1 MTKDDA
7 RWRAFALVFLG
18 AVLILRLATFL
29 DYGVTWDEQLE
40 RRNALLTIRWYA
52 SGFTQATSPEGSDQH
67 LYGSF
72 FNVMVWLA
80 DQVSPL
86 GYYETAHLL
95 ITLLGF
101 LATAMSYRIAEDI
114 AGPRAGLFSA
124 LSLSLTPVFFG
135 HSFNNPKDVP
145 FAALLTTALALSLR
159 AYDSLPRLGLRR
171 IVALGASIGLAAGI
185 RVVGLSLVALLPGL
199 VLFWHHSSR
208 RREEKEP
215 ARAMLALASSVAGV
229 ALVAVVVA
237 LLWWPYLQVSP
248 LRNALDL
255 VRHVTHF
262 EWDRTVL
269 FEGRQM
275 PARDLPR
282 SYLPVWFLVSLP
294 EFYFP
299 ALLAGGWLAARRLL
313 AVQEPWS
320 CRATVK
326 VLLVLATV
334 GVPVGSAIVLRPVLY
349 DGLRQFLFVL
359 PPLASLAG
367 LGMDAIARQGSRIV
381 RWLGLGLMGS
391 SMALTA
397 LEMAR
402 LHPYQSIYFNW
413 TIGGGLERAS
423 QRFETDYWGTSYKE
437 AVDWLIAEYRPG
449 GARRVRVANVSNHFL
464 TAYYLSRGEA
474 PARFEAVPQPRRA
487 DVVLATTRWN
497 EHRSWPGRIL
507 HTVTREGVALCYV
520 IERSRP

>member
-7 RWRAFALVFLG
+7 RWRALALIFLG
-18 AVLILRLATFL
+18 GVLILRLATFL

-40 RRNALLTIRWYA
+40 RQNALLTIRWYA
-52 SGFTQATSPEGSDQH
+52 SGFTQFTVPEGDDQH

-95 ITLLGF
+95 IALLGF
-101 LATAMSYRIAEDI
+101 LATVMSYAIAENI

-124 LSLSLTPVFFG
+124 LSLTLTPVFFG

-145 FAALLTTALALSLR
+145 FAALFTTALALSLR
-159 AYDSLPRLGLRR
+159 AYDALPRLGLRR
-171 IVALGASIGLAAGI
+171 TLALGASIGLAAGI
-185 RVVGLSLVALLPGL
+185 RVVGLALVALLPGML
-199 VLFWHHSSR
+199 LWHHASR
-208 RREEKEP
+208 RREEKGP
-215 ARAMLALASSVAGV
+215 LRAMLAPARSIACV
-229 ALVAVVVA
+229 ALVALVA

-262 EWDRTVL
+262 QWDRTVL
-269 FEGRQM
+269 FEGRQIL
-275 PARDLPR
+275 ARELPR
-282 SYLPVWFLVSLP
+282 TYLPVWFLVSLP
-294 EFYFP
+294 EFYSP
-299 ALLAGGWLAARRLL
+299 ALIAGGWLAARRLL
-313 AVQEPWS
+313 AVQELRS
-320 CRATVK
+320 SRATVK
-326 VLLVLATV
+326 LLLVLATV
-334 GVPVGSAIVLRPVLY
+334 GAPVGSAIVLRPVLY

-359 PPLASLAG
+359 PPLASLVG
-367 LGMDAIARQGSRIV
+367 LGMDAIARQGSRII
-381 RWLGLGLMGS
+381 RWLCLGLLGS

-397 LEMAR
+397 FEMAR
-402 LHPYQSIYFNW
+402 LHPYQSIYFNR

-449 GARRVRVANVSNHFL
+449 GPRRVRVANVSNHFL

-474 PARFEAVPQPRRA
+474 PARFEAVRQPGRA
-487 DVVLATTRWN
+487 DVILATTRWN
-497 EHRSWPGRIL
+497 LHRSWPGRIL
-507 HTVTREGVALCYV
+507 HTVTREGVVLCYV